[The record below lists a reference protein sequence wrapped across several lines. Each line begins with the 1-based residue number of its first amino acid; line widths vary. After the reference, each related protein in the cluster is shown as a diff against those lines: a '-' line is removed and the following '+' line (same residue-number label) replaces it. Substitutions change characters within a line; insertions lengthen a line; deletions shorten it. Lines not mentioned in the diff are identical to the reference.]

1 MDIPKSFDARA
12 GRRVAPIGAP
22 PASKALAM
30 AAWAACALVALVI
43 LKPQE
48 FIPALAGL
56 PLVHVAF
63 VLALVGLV
71 RDLVRGEIRLRLA
84 PQVPFVLAF
93 FAWAAFVTA
102 VKRPAAFVD
111 QAVSLAI
118 VAGVFGVVATC
129 CATAR
134 GLRALA
140 VTLTACTAVVVT
152 VAIVQSEGPLVCFL
166 AAPDDWEG
174 RGELALDGRP
184 CETPADCQR
193 NAPVPDGNYRCE
205 RAGPL
210 STATIG
216 GRVRYRGSLADP
228 NELSLAIAMALPF
241 AFVLFASDRP
251 APAPVP
257 APVPAPE
264 TPGNGNGNGNGTI
277 KTGERRSSAPRVLLP
292 PLLGDGLLRRAAAL
306 ARAVPGLAL
315 TVSGSVV
322 VVLSRSRSGLLSLLT
337 VLGLQ
342 AIRRAGAFGIVA
354 ACVFGPPLVLLGGR
368 SGTEAEESSDERVEI
383 LREAFELMRAHK
395 GFGLGAGQFSDES
408 SLGLTAHNAYVLA
421 AAEAGIVGLILFSL
435 ALYLSL
441 KVPVA
446 VWLDARGGRAGRFAP
461 AIAVSMC
468 GALVGIL
475 FLSWSYKDYLY
486 IVMGASAAL
495 ASAACAED
503 VRARVRLSLGE
514 ALLVVLAAFG
524 LLAAVYVGARIH
536 KV

>member
-1 MDIPKSFDARA
+1 
-12 GRRVAPIGAP
+12 
-22 PASKALAM
+22 M

-48 FIPALAGL
+48 FAPALAGL

-63 VLALVGLV
+63 VVALVALV
-71 RDLVRGEIRLRLA
+71 RDLVRGKVRLTLA

-93 FAWAAFVTA
+93 LGWAAFVTA
-102 VKRPAAFVD
+102 VKRPEAFAD

-118 VAGVFGVVATC
+118 VAGIFGVVATA
-129 CATAR
+129 CATPS

-140 VTLTACTAVVVT
+140 LTLSACAAVVVT
-152 VAIVQSEGPLVCFL
+152 VAIVQSEGPFVCFL

-184 CETPADCQR
+184 CVTPSDCR
-193 NAPVPDGNYRCE
+193 ENAPVPDGNYRCE

-228 NELSLAIAMALPF
+228 NELSLALAMALPF
-241 AFVLFASDRP
+241 AMALCAAGPARRGPEPEPEPEPEPVEAS
-251 APAPVP
+251 
-257 APVPAPE
+257 
-264 TPGNGNGNGNGTI
+264 
-277 KTGERRSSAPRVLLP
+277 RRASVLLP
-292 PLLGDGLLRRAAAL
+292 PLVGDGLLRRAVAL
-306 ARAVPGLAL
+306 ARAIPGLAL
-315 TVSGSVV
+315 GVSSGVA
-322 VVLSRSRSGLLSLLT
+322 VVLSRSRSGLLAFLA
-337 VLGLQ
+337 VLGIQ
-342 AIRRAGAFGIVA
+342 AIRRLGAFGIVA
-354 ACVFGPPLVLLGGR
+354 ACVFAPPLVLLGGR

-383 LREAFELMRAHK
+383 LREAFELMRTHK

-421 AAEAGIVGLILFSL
+421 AAEAGIVGLILFAL

-461 AIAVSMC
+461 AIACSMC
-468 GALVGIL
+468 GALVGIT

-486 IVMGASAAL
+486 VVMGASAAL
-495 ASAACAED
+495 ASAARAED
-503 VRARVRLSLGE
+503 ARARVRLSLKE

-524 LLAAVYVGARIH
+524 LLAAVYVGARVH
-536 KV
+536 K